1 MAGEEAK
8 YVFLYSEADK
18 DKNKQNVKSK
28 EYVVL
33 KRRTSKDGF
42 IDTEKEVNKED
53 QNVEGETGSHDESS
67 QNQNTDCNHP
77 EPNSCPVPGCHL
89 HFYQE
94 LDLTRHFMQCHTGQ
108 NA

>member
-1 MAGEEAK
+1 M
-8 YVFLYSEADK
+8 FFSYSEADK

-53 QNVEGETGSHDESS
+53 QNVEGETSSRDESS
-67 QNQNTDCNHP
+67 QNTDCNHP
-77 EPNSCPVPGCHL
+77 EPLSSCPVP
-89 HFYQE
+89 
-94 LDLTRHFMQCHTGQ
+94 MS
-108 NA
+108 

>member
-42 IDTEKEVNKED
+42 IDTEKED
-53 QNVEGETGSHDESS
+53 QNVVQLLVVTCTSIKSWI
-67 QNQNTDCNHP
+67 
-77 EPNSCPVPGCHL
+77 
-89 HFYQE
+89 
-94 LDLTRHFMQCHTGQ
+94 
-108 NA
+108 

>member
-1 MAGEEAK
+1 M
-8 YVFLYSEADK
+8 FFSYSEADK

-53 QNVEGETGSHDESS
+53 QNVEGETSSRDESS
-67 QNQNTDCNHP
+67 QNTDCNHP
-77 EPNSCPVPGCHL
+77 EPNSCPVPSCHL

-94 LDLTRHFMQCHTGQ
+94 LDLTCHFMQCHTGQ